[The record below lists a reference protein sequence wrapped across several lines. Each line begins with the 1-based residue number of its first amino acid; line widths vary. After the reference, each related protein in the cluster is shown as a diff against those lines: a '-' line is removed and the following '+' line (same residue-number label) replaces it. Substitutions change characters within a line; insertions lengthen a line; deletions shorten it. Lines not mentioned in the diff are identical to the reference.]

1 MKLNSDIKKYFY
13 MLTLGLVL
21 LLYSLTEIIIFACYK
36 GRYETFSGMQ
46 ISAVVFL
53 IVFIGMLI
61 YSIITRKIR
70 KWYDYT
76 LASLGILLCAT
87 DVLKFYIV
95 SFLPSTGPNC
105 DKYLTGFYFVYYRV
119 EVIMNSYV
127 NGELISKVLHGN
139 LYSLQLLFSLI
150 IIIVAV
156 SLIIRAKLK
165 RQSEP
170 LS

>member
-1 MKLNSDIKKYFY
+1 MKLNSDIKKYFF

-21 LLYSLTEIIIFACYK
+21 LVYSLSEIIVFVCYI
-36 GRYETFSGMQ
+36 GRHDTFGGMQ
-46 ISAVVFL
+46 IVAAVFL
-53 IVFIGMLI
+53 IVFIAMLI

-70 KWYDYT
+70 KWYDFA
-76 LASLGILLCAT
+76 LASFGILLCTT
-87 DVLKFYIV
+87 DVLKFFIV

-127 NGELISKVLHGN
+127 DGELISKVLHSN

-150 IIIVAV
+150 IIILTV

>member
-1 MKLNSDIKKYFY
+1 MKLNNDIKKYFF

-21 LLYSLTEIIIFACYK
+21 LLYSVSEIIVFACCI
-36 GRYETFSGMQ
+36 GRYDTFGGMQ
-46 ISAVVFL
+46 ISAAVFL
-53 IVFIGMLI
+53 IVFIAMLV

-70 KWYDYT
+70 KWYDYA
-76 LASLGILLCAT
+76 LASFGILLCAT
-87 DVLKFYIV
+87 DVLKFCIV

-119 EVIMNSYV
+119 EVIMNSFV
-127 NGELISKVLHGN
+127 NGEQISKVLHSN

-156 SLIIRAKLK
+156 SLIIITKHK
-165 RQSEP
+165 RQCEP
-170 LS
+170 LC

>member
-1 MKLNSDIKKYFY
+1 MKLNSNIKKYYF
-13 MLTLGLVL
+13 MLMLGLVL
-21 LLYSLTEIIIFACYK
+21 LLYSLAEIIVFAYYI
-36 GRYETFSGMQ
+36 GRYDTFGGMQ
-46 ISAVVFL
+46 IVAAVFL

-87 DVLKFYIV
+87 DVLKFFIV

-127 NGELISKVLHGN
+127 DGELISKVLHSN

-156 SLIIRAKLK
+156 SLIIHAKLK

>member
-61 YSIITRKIR
+61 YSIITRKNR
-70 KWYDYT
+70 KRFDYA
-76 LASLGILLCAT
+76 LVSLGILLCAT

-165 RQSEP
+165 QQSEP